1 MGKRSGEVTQVV
13 VGGLAFSLSLFL
25 PSPLFLLLL
34 SLPLSLLPFFLLLF
48 LSSLFFFFLLF
59 FFLAWW
65 ERSRPSTGEAD
76 RISLT
81 VRCH

>member
-48 LSSLFFFFLLF
+48 LSSLFFFFF
-59 FFLAWW
+59 FFSFWHGGREVGLAQ
-65 ERSRPSTGEAD
+65 
-76 RISLT
+76 
-81 VRCH
+81 VRQIG